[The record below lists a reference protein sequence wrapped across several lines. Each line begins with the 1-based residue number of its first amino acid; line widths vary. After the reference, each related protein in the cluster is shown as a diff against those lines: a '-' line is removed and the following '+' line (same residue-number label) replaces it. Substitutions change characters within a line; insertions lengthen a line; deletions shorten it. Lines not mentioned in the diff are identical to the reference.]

1 MLPSKS
7 DRRTLLTALATVG
20 ALGLAGCSSDG
31 GETTASEPTG
41 SGETPGTETPAETGT
56 VDGEPSGETDSEGL
70 ESAARALL
78 TRWADGEYG
87 AMREQF
93 AASVR
98 EQVTTEQLRR
108 DWSTITDE
116 AGAFVSVAG
125 TSDATSQGYDVVI
138 VAVRFRGGQQRFS
151 VVFDDAGSVIGLRP
165 VQMSGS
171 YSPPAYAD
179 QSAFIERTVTI
190 QATDDCSLGAT
201 LSMPEGDGPVPGVLL
216 VHGSGPQDRD
226 STIGP
231 NKPLKD
237 LAWGLASR
245 GIAVLRYDK
254 RTAAC
259 PVAPTDATLDS
270 VVTDDAVTAVEALR
284 NADRVRDDG
293 VFVVGH
299 SLGGMVAPRI
309 ATWVGDLAGMAMLA
323 APARSLGTLL
333 VSQSEYLVE
342 LDGTVTDAERARL
355 ADRRERVERAQ
366 SGEMAA
372 DETILGGG
380 RAWWHSLGAYEQVET
395 AAGLSLPT
403 FVLQGGRD
411 YQVDPEADFG
421 RWREALGGR
430 ESVRFEEYPSLDHLF
445 VPGEGPSRPSDYDE
459 QDNVDG
465 AVVTD
470 LAEWIDRAA
479 GDAGSE

>member
-1 MLPSKS
+1 MSPSKP
-7 DRRTLLTALATVG
+7 DRRTLLEALAAAS

-31 GETTASEPTG
+31 GESTAPETTDPD
-41 SGETPGTETPAETGT
+41 ETPGTDTSVGTETA
-56 VDGEPSGETDSEGL
+56 DGEPSDGDGTGTEAL
-70 ESAARALL
+70 ASAARTLV
-78 TRWADGEYG
+78 TRWADGEYE
-87 AMREQF
+87 AMRAQF

-98 EQVTTEQLRR
+98 EQVSAEQLRR
-108 DWSTITDE
+108 DWATITDE
-116 AGAFVSVAG
+116 TGAFVSVAD
-125 TSDATSQGYDVVI
+125 TSATTSRGYDVV
-138 VAVRFRGGQQRFS
+138 VVTVRFRGGQQRFS

-165 VQMSGS
+165 VRTTEA

-179 QSAFIERTVTI
+179 QSTFAERSVTI
-190 QATDDCSLGAT
+190 RATDDCSLGAT
-201 LSMPEGDGPVPGVLL
+201 FSVPDGEGSVPGVVL

-259 PVAPTDATLDS
+259 PVDPTEATLDS
-270 VVTDDAVTAVEALR
+270 VVTDDAVAAVETLR
-284 NADRVRDDG
+284 NADRVRDDD

-309 ATWVGDLAGMAMLA
+309 ATRVDGLAGIAMLA
-323 APARSLGTLL
+323 APARSFGTLF
-333 VSQSEYLVE
+333 VAQTEYLVE

-355 ADRRERVERAQ
+355 AELREQVERAQ

-380 RAWWHSLGAYEQVET
+380 RAWWESLGAYDQVET
-395 AAGLSLPT
+395 AAGLSRPT

-411 YQVDPEADFG
+411 YQVDAEADFG
-421 RWREALGGR
+421 RWRDALGGR
-430 ESVRFEEYPSLDHLF
+430 ESVRFAEYPRLDHLF
-445 VPGEGPSRPSDYDE
+445 MPGEGPSRPADYDE
-459 QDNVDG
+459 PDNVAEG
-465 AVVTD
+465 VVSD
-470 LAEWIDRAA
+470 LADWIGRVA
-479 GDAGSE
+479 